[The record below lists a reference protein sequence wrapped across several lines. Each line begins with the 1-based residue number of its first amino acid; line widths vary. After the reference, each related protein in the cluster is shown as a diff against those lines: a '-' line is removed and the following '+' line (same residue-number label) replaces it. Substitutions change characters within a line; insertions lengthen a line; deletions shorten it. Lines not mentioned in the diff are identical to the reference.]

1 MGVEYTNN
9 LPQLRATFAPMLQSV
24 ITADAEQRRNALED
38 GTPNDA
44 VAAPVVAASWYI
56 STPNESEYQE
66 AVSRMRS
73 LVAQSPADL
82 VAQTPEQLVT
92 TTPEQLT
99 AQTPGDLVIDLRIA
113 DEMERPDGI
122 GATVASA
129 THWAVLNEM
138 QTVDGQGT
146 PFFFDLMTNMET
158 DFSAVTSLWRQMAG
172 V

>member
-1 MGVEYTNN
+1 VGVEYIDNMSHLITS
-9 LPQLRATFAPMLQSV
+9 FAPMLQAV
-24 ITADAEQRRNALED
+24 ITADAEHRRDALED
-38 GTPNDA
+38 GTPDDA
-44 VAAPVVAASWYI
+44 VAAPVVEASWYV
-56 STPNESEYQE
+56 STPQQSEYTN

-82 VAQTPEQLVT
+82 VAQTPDQLVT

-99 AQTPGDLVIDLRIA
+99 AQTPADLVIDLRIA
-113 DEMERPDGI
+113 DEVDRPEGI

-129 THWAVLNEM
+129 THWATLNEM

-146 PFFFDLMTNMET
+146 PFFFDLMTRMEP